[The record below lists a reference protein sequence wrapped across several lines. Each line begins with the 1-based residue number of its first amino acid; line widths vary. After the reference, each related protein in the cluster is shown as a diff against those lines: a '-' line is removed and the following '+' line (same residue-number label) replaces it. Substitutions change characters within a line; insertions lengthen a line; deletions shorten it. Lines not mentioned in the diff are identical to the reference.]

1 MAKEKEPNYDRR
13 EIQKRLGWAEQ
24 FIEHNAGIA
33 ELSQAFDIPI
43 SFLIR
48 KAHEAFFEKMA
59 GPF

>member
-43 SFLIR
+43 SF
-48 KAHEAFFEKMA
+48 
-59 GPF
+59 